1 MALNDFQEERAQGPG
16 NLRVLIIEDNPSDVI
31 LIVSLLK
38 QAGYSVEHDTVHRR
52 DELRQKLGE
61 GSYDVILA
69 DHNLI
74 NWDGFS
80 ALEIYRETGC
90 DAPFI
95 VVTAS
100 LGDEAAAEYIKQGAS
115 DYVLKTRLQRLPLVI
130 ERSLRQKFLEEQLRQ
145 AQKME
150 AVGRLAGGVAHD
162 FNNLLTVI
170 LGRCGF
176 LAECLPSGS
185 LSHRYVD
192 EIRQAGEQAASLTQ
206 QLLSF
211 SRNQLIAREVVDMN
225 EVISKTN
232 TTLQRLIGEDIELVT
247 RLEPGLGSV
256 KVNPSQ
262 MEQVLLNLA
271 ANARDAMPQGGK
283 MTIETKNVVLPDATS
298 IYPMDAPPGPYILL
312 TVTDTG
318 CGMDT
323 DTLKH
328 IFEPFYT
335 TKEKAKGTGIG
346 LSTVYGIVKQSHGS
360 IFVQTKPNSGTTF
373 RIYLPKSDETAPAT
387 ASREPAGGSTGET
400 VLLVEDDVT
409 VRNLTAEVLE
419 YKGYRVLC
427 AGSAKEA
434 LRLSEQYLGTIH
446 LLLTDVVMP
455 VQSGPAL
462 GQALLRER
470 PEIQVLYMS
479 GYTESMISQH
489 GIPDKSAHLISKPF
503 TMDALAAKVR
513 EVLAGFNPQR
523 RNGTREV

>member
-1 MALNDFQEERAQGPG
+1 
-16 NLRVLIIEDNPSDVI
+16 
-31 LIVSLLK
+31 
-38 QAGYSVEHDTVHRR
+38 
-52 DELRQKLGE
+52 
-61 GSYDVILA
+61 
-69 DHNLI
+69 
-74 NWDGFS
+74 
-80 ALEIYRETGC
+80 
-90 DAPFI
+90 
-95 VVTAS
+95 
-100 LGDEAAAEYIKQGAS
+100 
-115 DYVLKTRLQRLPLVI
+115 
-130 ERSLRQKFLEEQLRQ
+130 
-145 AQKME
+145 
-150 AVGRLAGGVAHD
+150 
-162 FNNLLTVI
+162 
-170 LGRCGF
+170 
-176 LAECLPSGS
+176 
-185 LSHRYVD
+185 
-192 EIRQAGEQAASLTQ
+192 
-206 QLLSF
+206 
-211 SRNQLIAREVVDMN
+211 
-225 EVISKTN
+225 
-232 TTLQRLIGEDIELVT
+232 
-247 RLEPGLGSV
+247 LEPGLGSV

-346 LSTVYGIVKQSHGS
+346 LSTVYGVVKQSHGS

-462 GQALLRER
+462 GQTLLRER

-513 EVLAGFNPQR
+513 EVMAGFNPQK